1 MARAHGNVQ
10 QAKEMI
16 FCDATSSLDRLNTSV
31 FILSTATPT
40 SGIPLGVIVTSD
52 EQEATLQQ
60 GLLLLK
66 EIMPSDALY
75 SRGVCKGPQIIMIP

>member
-40 SGIPLGVIVTSD
+40 SLGVIVTSD

-60 GLLLLK
+60 GLLLLFIVEVYAK
-66 EIMPSDALY
+66 IL
-75 SRGVCKGPQIIMIP
+75 RLL